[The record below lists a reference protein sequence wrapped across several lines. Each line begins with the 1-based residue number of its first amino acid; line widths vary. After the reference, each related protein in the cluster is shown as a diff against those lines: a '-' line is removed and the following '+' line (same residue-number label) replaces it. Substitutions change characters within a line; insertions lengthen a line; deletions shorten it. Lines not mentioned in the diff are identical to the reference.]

1 MGLNF
6 SKPAETQPQA
16 VPATTAANEI
26 EEVKE
31 YDIVADRLQMNEQ
44 LVNSPEVASFS
55 GGHQIPAAGKGYFET
70 LRPCPPRQKQ
80 QYRQRLCGRLRPS
93 PGRHCLHCGA

>member
-44 LVNSPEVASFS
+44 LVNSPEVDAIVSTIEIHNLES
-55 GGHQIPAAGKGYFET
+55 I
-70 LRPCPPRQKQ
+70 
-80 QYRQRLCGRLRPS
+80 
-93 PGRHCLHCGA
+93 